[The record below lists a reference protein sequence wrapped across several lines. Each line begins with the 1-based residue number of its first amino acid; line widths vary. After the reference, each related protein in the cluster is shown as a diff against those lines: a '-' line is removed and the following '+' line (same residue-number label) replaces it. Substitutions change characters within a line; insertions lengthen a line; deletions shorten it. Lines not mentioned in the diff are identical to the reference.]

1 MLLVKVGLLDTPI
14 KICLVTTFPPSKGR
28 LNEYGF
34 HLAKELQQDPAVK
47 LTILADE
54 VSTPDQELSGF
65 NVLRCWSYNSL
76 SNPLKLL
83 RTLRKLKPD
92 VVWFNLVFPSF
103 GDKPVPAFFGLSIPA
118 ISRLA
123 GFNSH
128 VTLHHLMESVDLADA
143 GVRFERLYRIAG
155 RMATRIL
162 LRSNSVSVLLPAYR
176 RVLMELYKA
185 KNVNLRLHGIFSGQP
200 EPPDYTLRGN
210 PEHKVL
216 ALGEWGT
223 YKRLEVLLEAF
234 SELVKKLPSAKLV
247 IAGRN
252 HPLTP
257 NYVESVLKPFENCP
271 WIEYTGYVS
280 ESSIPSLFRP
290 MSIVVL
296 PYSSATGPSGV
307 AHLACEHAVPMVASD
322 LPDFHEMAAAEGM
335 AIDFFPTDS
344 PHDLTEAMYK
354 LLTSPERLREMAEQ
368 NFAAALR
375 MTMPAIIQQY
385 RETFSEHAEKRKKSS
400 GPTSRWRSTFRSLRS
415 MLYGEPLS
423 SGNEP

>member
-1 MLLVKVGLLDTPI
+1 MDTPI
-14 KICLVTTFPPSKGR
+14 RICLVTTFPPSKGR

-34 HLAKELQQDPAVK
+34 HLAKELQKDPSVE
-47 LTILADE
+47 LTILGDDLMAPE
-54 VSTPDQELSGF
+54 QELPDF
-65 NVLRCWSYNSL
+65 NVLRCWNYNSIT
-76 SNPLKLL
+76 NPLKVL
-83 RTLRKLKPD
+83 RALRKLKPD

-118 ISRLA
+118 ISRFA
-123 GFNSH
+123 GYKSH

-143 GVRFERLYRIAG
+143 GVRFQRLYRIAG
-155 RMATRIL
+155 RMATRML

-176 RVLMELYKA
+176 RVLMELYRA
-185 KNVNLRLHGIFSGQP
+185 KNVNLRLHGVFSGQP

-210 PEHKVL
+210 PEHRVL

-234 SELVKKLPSAKLV
+234 SVLVKKLPTAKLV

-257 NYVESVLKPFENCP
+257 NYVESVLKPFADCP

-280 ESSIPSLFRP
+280 ENSIPSLFRP
-290 MSIVVL
+290 MTAVVL

-307 AHLACEHAVPMVASD
+307 AHLACEHAVPMIASD
-322 LPDFHEMAAAEGM
+322 LPDFHEMAEAEGM
-335 AIDFFPTDS
+335 AIDFFRTDS
-344 PHDLTEAMYK
+344 AQDLTDAMYK
-354 LLTSPERLREMAEQ
+354 LLTSPERQREMAEQ

-385 RETFSEHAEKRKKSS
+385 RESFLEHAGRGKS
-400 GPTSRWRSTFRSLRS
+400 GPLPRWRSTFNSLRS
-415 MLYGEPLS
+415 LLYGEPLS
-423 SGNEP
+423 SGQKP